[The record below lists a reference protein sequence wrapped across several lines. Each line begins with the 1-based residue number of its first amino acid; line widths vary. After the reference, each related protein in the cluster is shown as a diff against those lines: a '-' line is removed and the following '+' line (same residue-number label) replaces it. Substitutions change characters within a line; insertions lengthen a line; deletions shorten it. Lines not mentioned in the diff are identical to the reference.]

1 MVYLET
7 QIESWGMEVGHCLA
21 NDILHC
27 WFSLSNAG
35 GCLDGEEVSD
45 VWQWILWFIELNE
58 DMGAHAVAYCKGR
71 RQVIKSDKRHFP
83 LKVIGT
89 QTNDKVKI
97 SQNPIRKM
105 FRGVKVFL
113 V

>member
-1 MVYLET
+1 
-7 QIESWGMEVGHCLA
+7 MEIGHCLA
-21 NDILHC
+21 NDTLHY

-35 GCLDGEEVSD
+35 GCLNGEEVSD
-45 VWQWILWFIELNE
+45 IWQCILWVIELNE
-58 DMGAHAVAYCKGR
+58 DMEAHAVGYCRGR

-89 QTNDKVKI
+89 QTDEDKVKI
-97 SQNPIRKM
+97 SRNPIRKM
-105 FRGVKVFL
+105 FRGVNVFL